1 MLIQMVWNIGSLMWC
16 IQHTLISPENWW
28 FPYWSASSCC
38 YVCGGHS
45 QLSSSKAKIL
55 AYLDV
60 RRVTAYLTYLGH
72 NNSLTLKQLS
82 RKRVMLFALTCPEI
96 SSSLT
101 RFFYIAVQ
109 CVVPPPQ
116 LLSMATFFLWRWLWK
131 WWIGQLLLP
140 SRNSTTTQ
148 CLVLITARLFSSLH
162 NCLQGFPVPL
172 LEVFCPQ

>member
-1 MLIQMVWNIGSLMWC
+1 MLSQMVWYILPLMCC

-28 FPYWSASSCC
+28 FRYWSASSCC

-55 AYLDV
+55 AYLDA
-60 RRVTAYLTYLGH
+60 RRVTAYLPYLGH

-101 RFFYIAVQ
+101 RFD
-109 CVVPPPQ
+109 
-116 LLSMATFFLWRWLWK
+116 LLYCSSVCSA
-131 WWIGQLLLP
+131 
-140 SRNSTTTQ
+140 STTASAYGNVFSGGDYENGG
-148 CLVLITARLFSSLH
+148 LVSCFY
-162 NCLQGFPVPL
+162 LQEIL
-172 LEVFCPQ
+172 L